1 LRQSVFAVA
10 VVCVSAVFLTG
21 CDSSSRDAGVVDRKN
36 RAETSAAATQAD
48 LGGDG
53 LGDSQSGSDAVEASR
68 LTLHWA
74 KPGLAPLFIDD
85 GSDDGRGIGDQ
96 MFIQIQELMPQ
107 YNHVNLSLNYPRLL
121 EELRKGSNVCAILHY
136 TSERARYMA
145 YSRAVVVT
153 PSYQLYV
160 SAKALTRFKEKTGW
174 TGAPASFDQLLSMS
188 DGLKMAVTPGQS
200 YGVQR
205 DEILNRHLDKVE
217 LVRSF
222 ADQEALVKMLAANRI
237 DMVLGFPWVI
247 NYRAEQLDVR
257 SDLVKVPLNDVAQ
270 YEASYMA
277 CADTPLGRDVV
288 KAIDEISPPVHDRS
302 KSFLPRWLTAK
313 ESQQYYGVYYEYFF
327 EAKSL
332 P

>member
-1 LRQSVFAVA
+1 LVDSHSNSIAVK
-10 VVCVSAVFLTG
+10 
-21 CDSSSRDAGVVDRKN
+21 AGKP
-36 RAETSAAATQAD
+36 
-48 LGGDG
+48 
-53 LGDSQSGSDAVEASR
+53 
-68 LTLHWA
+68 TLYWA

-96 MFIQIQELMPQ
+96 MFVQIQELMPQ
-107 YNHVNLSLNYPRLL
+107 YHHVNLSLNYPRLL

-136 TSERARYMA
+136 TPERAKFMV
-145 YSRAVVVT
+145 YSQAVVVT

-174 TGAPASFDQLLSMS
+174 AGASDSFDRLLSMS

-200 YGVQR
+200 YGAER
-205 DEILNRHLDKVE
+205 DEILGRHLDKVE

-222 ADQEALVKMLAANRI
+222 ANQETLVKMLAANRM

-247 NYRAEQLDVR
+247 NYRVELLDVR

-277 CADTPLGRDVV
+277 CADTPLGRAVV

-313 ESQQYYGVYYEYFF
+313 ESQLYYGVYHEYFF